1 MTIRAAT
8 LSDLETLAAIHS
20 ACFAEAWRADSFGHF
35 LASPGT
41 FALLSAD
48 GFILARVS
56 ADEAE
61 ILSLGVPPSARRRG
75 QARALVVDAATQA
88 HDKGAAAMFLEVG
101 INNIAARRLY
111 AALGFRDGG
120 IRKGYYRE
128 PGKPPEDALSLRA
141 ELPLARLGKA
151 TKLD

>member
-1 MTIRAAT
+1 MSIRPAT
-8 LSDLETLAAIHS
+8 PSDLEILS
-20 ACFAEAWRADSFGHF
+20 ALHGKCFAEPWSVDFFGRL

-48 GFILARVS
+48 GFILSRVS
-56 ADEAE
+56 ADEGE

-75 QARALVVDAATQA
+75 QARALVVEAANQA
-88 HDKGAAAMFLEVG
+88 YDKGAAAMFLEVG
-101 INNIAARRLY
+101 VNNIAARRLY